1 MVVPLLVS
9 ALAVASIPISGKE
22 TLAFGRA
29 EVADSAPSW
38 SPDGSRIAFVRTI
51 GRANGVFTVR
61 PDRTGLRRLARGG
74 VPGQA
79 PSWSRDGKRLVFARE
94 RWLGGGRLRSDAFV
108 VRRDGRGLR
117 RLVVGDMP
125 VWSPD
130 GTKIVFIRKVDY
142 YTSSLLTVS
151 PSGGRETLVARRVE
165 RQRPSWSFDGKLLA
179 FTSGPKGMVIS
190 VVSADGGRPREVAW
204 GRWPVWSPTD
214 GRIAY
219 AGTCHARVVDWKAPD
234 LAGGVRP
241 QCREWVRSPPAWSPD
256 ASQIAV
262 AASRLASAW
271 LMIVPLARSVPFAES
286 PRCGYDPA
294 WSPDGTRIAVIQS
307 LRSGV
312 CVGARGRLAIIDA
325 PR

>member
-1 MVVPLLVS
+1 V
-9 ALAVASIPISGKE
+9 E
-22 TLAFGRA
+22 CR
-29 EVADSAPSW
+29 
-38 SPDGSRIAFVRTI
+38 
-51 GRANGVFTVR
+51 
-61 PDRTGLRRLARGG
+61 
-74 VPGQA
+74 A

-94 RWLGGGRLRSDAFV
+94 RWLGGGRLRSDVFV

-165 RQRPSWSFDGKLLA
+165 PQRPSWSFDGKLLA

-214 GRIAY
+214 GESLTPGRATP
-219 AGTCHARVVDWKAPD
+219 ASSTGRPRSSPAAFSLNVANGSVARQP
-234 LAGGVRP
+234 GRP
-241 QCREWVRSPPAWSPD
+241 TPHR
-256 ASQIAV
+256 
-262 AASRLASAW
+262 
-271 LMIVPLARSVPFAES
+271 
-286 PRCGYDPA
+286 
-294 WSPDGTRIAVIQS
+294 
-307 LRSGV
+307 
-312 CVGARGRLAIIDA
+312 
-325 PR
+325 